1 MYRTRLSWEEKI
13 ENVSGLVLATG
24 SSTSVKVS
32 ISYSTSVADVNGA
45 PSLVNPETRNFD
57 QNSFYTLKGYY
68 INLSGKI
75 YYIPQNMTVS
85 RTSSGGT
92 YTWKASTAKRII
104 SVGRS
109 VSSGPKEK
117 NVVIS
122 SKITASS
129 NNGDNLMLGSVCSSQ
144 LEISIRS
151 IGSDFSAAKGSSF
164 SVYKIAPDGSE
175 TKIGVYNVS
184 DAKWTSEHIYKIIAH
199 DNVSKLNRDIT
210 GWLRGLTGWPYALTE
225 FYGMLCDEV
234 GVSHTY
240 STWDG
245 ASSFMVNQFDVE
257 DGTTGQQL
265 MGSIC
270 EIMGDYCIAQPD
282 GSLRADWYS
291 RRYIRIHSKANQVSE
306 GSDIDVYRYGGSLT
320 YGDYNVKDVKF
331 VQFREED
338 SEDAA
343 LWPDYGN
350 VNNADLS
357 NAYIITGNPIILT
370 HPTYLTDNS
379 SSNSVRTAFDKIADR
394 FDFETY
400 RPFSVAIPETTN
412 VHVGDYVM
420 VGDEND
426 KVLFLAPITD
436 MTWTGN
442 RIKLECTA
450 KVNRENLDD
459 PENWSNTQL
468 AKYSD
473 RAAQKAAEKATGEVA
488 AELSN
493 LVIYKSCSDCNVAT
507 TPGFYYLSGSN
518 CKNHPSGF
526 YGAAYGVMLVEKRN
540 GDIYQT
546 VKYRGYIAVRY
557 SIRDE
562 NDINNVSSW
571 TPWEYVNPPMEAGVE
586 YRTTERY
593 QGNTVFT
600 KLVDFG
606 PLPNT
611 TTKTVSCGVAGGNII
626 SWSAVVF
633 TGSGSAFSFPFIAAN
648 GSVYAVA
655 YISSAGLITVAALG
669 DTSDATAKFTLKYIK
684 S

>member
-1 MYRTRLSWEEKI
+1 MYRTRLSWEEKN

-32 ISYSTSVADVNGA
+32 ISYSASVADVNGA

-75 YYIPQNMTVS
+75 YYIPQDMTVS
-85 RTSSGGT
+85 RTSSGGA

-104 SVGRS
+104 SVGQS

-151 IGSDFSAAKGSSF
+151 IESDFSAAKGSSF

-338 SEDAA
+338 SDDAA

-442 RIKLECTA
+442 RISLECTA

-459 PENWSNTQL
+459 PENWTNTQL

-473 RAAQKAAEKATGEVA
+473 R
-488 AELSN
+488 
-493 LVIYKSCSDCNVAT
+493 VISRTPQEQLFAKLAGS
-507 TPGFYYLSGSN
+507 TPGMALN
-518 CKNHPSGF
+518 
-526 YGAAYGVMLVEKRN
+526 N
-540 GDIYQT
+540 GQISLNQDFTHNGQT
-546 VKYRGYIAVRY
+546 VSVANQYYNGLSDTNESSLNEWADQQLATMADMTVR
-557 SIRDE
+557 D
-562 NDINNVSSW
+562 
-571 TPWEYVNPPMEAGVE
+571 
-586 YRTTERY
+586 
-593 QGNTVFT
+593 
-600 KLVDFG
+600 
-606 PLPNT
+606 
-611 TTKTVSCGVAGGNII
+611 VAFR
-626 SWSAVVF
+626 SA
-633 TGSGSAFSFPFIAAN
+633 AAN
-648 GSVYAVA
+648 AHATCYGKLCRHNANYAILYGFNYDGYLVLKVRFN
-655 YISSAGLITVAALG
+655 GVWQAAKRQMIG
-669 DTSDATAKFTLKYIK
+669 DTI
-684 S
+684 